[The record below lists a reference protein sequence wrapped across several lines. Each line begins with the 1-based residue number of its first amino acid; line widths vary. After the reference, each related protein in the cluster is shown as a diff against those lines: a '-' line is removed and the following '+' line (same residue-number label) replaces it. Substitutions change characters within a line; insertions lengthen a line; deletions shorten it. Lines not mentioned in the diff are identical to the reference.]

1 MYLFNILFIMEY
13 IVILMILIREEK
25 GIGLLLGGI
34 MRETNGR
41 ILNKI
46 IHQGFGAIKLR
57 INVYFSI

>member
-1 MYLFNILFIMEY
+1 
-13 IVILMILIREEK
+13 MILIREEK

-46 IHQGFGAIKLR
+46 INQGFGAIKLG